1 MNNHITTHMKS
12 ISIAVVDD
20 HLLMRQGLISLLKEF
35 EQINILFDVSNGL
48 EMLDQLKIHKPDI
61 VLLDIEM
68 PVMNGRK
75 ALTKMQEIYPDIKI
89 IILSTHY
96 SDAFIDE
103 YIAIGANGFMPK
115 ESDIEIIIAS
125 IKEVYEN
132 GYYFDSKVTP
142 GLVSKLRKRFKA
154 KSSVQSS
161 SLTDQERK
169 IIKLFCMGKSAVG
182 ISEELFISKR
192 TVEWHKE
199 NIYRKL
205 EIRNTAELIK
215 YALMS
220 TIITEKEILL

>member
-1 MNNHITTHMKS
+1 MKS
-12 ISIAVVDD
+12 ISIAIVDD

-96 SDAFIDE
+96 SDAFIEE
-103 YIAIGANGFMPK
+103 YIVSGANGFLPK
-115 ESDIEIIIAS
+115 ESDIEIIIDA
-125 IKEVYEN
+125 INDVYKN
-132 GYYFDSKVTP
+132 GYYYDNKISP
-142 GLVSKLRKRFKA
+142 SLVSKLRKSFKA
-154 KSSVQSS
+154 RASVQPA
-161 SLTDQERK
+161 SLTDQEKR
-169 IIKLFCMGKSAVG
+169 IIKLFCMGKTAVG

-215 YALMS
+215 YALIN
-220 TIITEKEILL
+220 TIVTEKEIML

>member
-12 ISIAVVDD
+12 ISIAIVDD

-35 EQINILFDVSNGL
+35 EQINILFDANNGL
-48 EMLDQLKIHKPDI
+48 EMLEQLKIHKPDI
-61 VLLDIEM
+61 ILLDIEM
-68 PVMNGRK
+68 PVLNGKK
-75 ALTKMQEIYPDIKI
+75 ALTKTKEIYPEIKF

-96 SDAFIDE
+96 NDAFIEE
-103 YIAIGANGFMPK
+103 YIAIGANGFLPK

-125 IKEVYEN
+125 ITDVYEN
-132 GYYFDSKVTP
+132 GYYYDSKVSP
-142 GLVSKLRKRFKA
+142 SLVSKLRKSFKA
-154 KSSVQSS
+154 KASVQSA
-161 SLTDQERK
+161 SLTDQERR
-169 IIKLFCMGKSAVG
+169 IIKLFCMGKLAVE

-215 YALMS
+215 YALMN
-220 TIITEKEILL
+220 TIITEKEIML